1 MVEREILNQN
11 NIMEEE
17 KKFDDI
23 LKERLSALPPVIKD
37 AISGAE
43 VENHLRQLSDKHKLH
58 LDQWQLLENEVMM
71 TLIGM
76 QPAEALEENIKKEV
90 GLDENLAKE
99 IANDIALEVFDP
111 IRKEMERQLEHPE
124 AKPKE
129 TEPIED
135 LRSEILAKANTSSPI
150 ADPEYEDVLESDR
163 PSIQNEGISTVEKIE
178 VPRGDADEKKPGET
192 DSEIQP
198 KVKRSPSSGEYAP
211 GITSA
216 ERKDVLEDPYRE
228 SPDDE

>member
-1 MVEREILNQN
+1 MREETI
-11 NIMEEE
+11 NIDEL
-17 KKFDDI
+17 
-23 LKERLSALPPVIKD
+23 LKERMKQLPPVVRAAITD
-37 AISGAE
+37 ANI
-43 VENHLRQLSDKHKLH
+43 ENHLRKLSEKHKLH
-58 LDQWQLLENEVMM
+58 LDQWQLLENQVML
-71 TLIGM
+71 TLMGFKS
-76 QPAEALEENIKKEV
+76 AEDLEENIREGVAVEEELSKE
-90 GLDENLAKE
+90 L
-99 IANDIALEVFDP
+99 ANDIATEVFEP

-178 VPRGDADEKKPGET
+178 VPRGDADEKKPVET

-198 KVKRSPSSGEYAP
+198 KVKRSPSSGEYAS